1 MRVILRNIFSSII
14 FLLYPYLV
22 YRGVQEGVVWFA
34 PTVIATFYLYQAV
47 KARKR
52 RVRMQK
58 IGIVLILFLGAAF
71 FQDLMAKLIP
81 VIIQLTLMVFFG
93 KTLLKGKGPSLVER
107 FARLEFP
114 DVPMPEV
121 LIKYCRYLTV
131 MWTSFFAFN
140 ILACIALALFAPVAW
155 WAIFTGILIFVLTIL
170 LMVVE
175 YIWRHFYLRRI
186 DLPYE
191 QIPGLKESARN
202 MLING
207 RKIWL
212 DVHAS

>member
-1 MRVILRNIFSSII
+1 MRTLLRNIFSSII

-22 YRGVQEGVVWFA
+22 FRGVQEGVVWFA

-52 RVRMQK
+52 RVRIQK
-58 IGIVLILFLGAAF
+58 ISIVIILFLGAAF
-71 FQDLMAKLIP
+71 YQDLMAKLIP
-81 VIIQLTLMVFFG
+81 IIIQLTLMVFFG
-93 KTLLKGKGPSLVER
+93 KTLLKDKGPSLVER

-114 DVPMPEV
+114 DLPMPIE
-121 LIKYCRYLTV
+121 LINYCRYLTI

-140 ILACIALALFAPVAW
+140 ILTCIVLALYAPVSW
-155 WAIFTGILIFVLTIL
+155 WAIFTGVLIFGLTLL

-175 YIWRHFYLRRI
+175 YIWRHFYLRTI
-186 DLPYE
+186 DLPKGK
-191 QIPGLKESARN
+191 IPGLKESARN
-202 MLING
+202 MVVNG
-207 RKIWL
+207 RKIWM